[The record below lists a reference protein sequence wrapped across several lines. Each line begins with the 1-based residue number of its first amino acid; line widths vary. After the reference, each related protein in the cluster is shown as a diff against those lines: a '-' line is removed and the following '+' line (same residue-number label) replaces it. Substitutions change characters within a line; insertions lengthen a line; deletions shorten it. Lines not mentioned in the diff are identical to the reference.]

1 MPHATLFLTTRA
13 AFHQQ
18 AARVAAPPELAL
30 TFLDPNDRPA
40 ILAALP
46 EVEFLITERVGVID
60 GELLRAGRN
69 LKLVQR
75 LGSQTWDIDL
85 EAARSLGLPAC
96 CWPSWTCANVA
107 EHLVWQ
113 MLALAKRANEL
124 QQIATQDWSHGR
136 PGLQPYTSGGENR
149 RAPSATYIET
159 KDWGIK
165 TKRSDENTFAY
176 NWSKRENLRSLR
188 HSTVGILGFGE
199 IGFELV
205 QRLKNFE
212 CRMLYHKRHR
222 LPAHVEEENNLAF
235 AVPTELAAQSDFMA
249 CLLPYSAETD
259 QSLSA
264 AFFAGMKFG
273 AFFAHC
279 GAGGVVDETALIET
293 LRSGHLAGAAL
304 DTFTHEPLPPAD
316 PLLALARDPTH
327 NVILT
332 PHIAAGNSAE
342 YRLERAEAFA
352 NVLAVLRGEE
362 LRYRLV

>member
-18 AARVAAPPELAL
+18 TARAAAPPELAL
-30 TFLDPNDRPA
+30 TFLDPNDRSA

-96 CWPSWTCANVA
+96 CWPSRTCANVA
-107 EHLVWQ
+107 EHLLWQ
-113 MLALAKRANEL
+113 MLSLAKRANEL
-124 QQIATQDWSHGR
+124 QQIAT
-136 PGLQPYTSGGENR
+136 E
-149 RAPSATYIET
+149 A
-159 KDWGIK
+159 KDWGLK

-176 NWSKRENLRSLR
+176 NWSKRESLRSLR

-199 IGFELV
+199 IGFELAR
-205 QRLKNFE
+205 RLKNFE
-212 CRMLYHKRHR
+212 CQMLYHKRHR

-235 AVPTELAAQSDFMA
+235 AVPTELAAQSDVVA

-264 AFFAGMKFG
+264 AFFANMKQG

-279 GAGGVVDETALIET
+279 GAGGVVEEAALIEAM
-293 LRSGHLAGAAL
+293 RSGRLSGAAL
-304 DTFTHEPLPPAD
+304 DTFTHEPLPPDD
-316 PLLALARDPTH
+316 PLCTLARDPAQ
-327 NVILT
+327 NLILT

-342 YRLERAEAFA
+342 YRLERVEAFA
-352 NVLAVLRGEE
+352 NVLAMLRGEA